1 MRSVTPSRNN
11 EQRDYTAVRSNIM
24 SNQTPV
30 HISVVLDRSGSMAS
44 IADDVVGGFNT
55 FLDEQRREDGKGRVT
70 LVQFDGQ
77 DPFEVLIDGED
88 LDTVGD
94 LDPARYVPRGNT
106 PLYDAV
112 GQMIT
117 KIDAEILR
125 RADAAKPIED
135 QVVVIVTDGYENA
148 SREFTGKM
156 LFDLIETRKGR
167 AWAFVFLGADEGTFE
182 EGERMGVSQANTA
195 RWAATGEGTAAMF
208 ASVSKETAT
217 YRSMGPSERV
227 RKSDR
232 FLEDEDE

>member
-1 MRSVTPSRNN
+1 MTN
-11 EQRDYTAVRSNIM
+11 T
-24 SNQTPV
+24 TPV
-30 HISVVLDRSGSMAS
+30 HVSVVLDRSGSMAQ

-55 FLDEQRREDGKGRVT
+55 FLGEQRKQEGGGRVT

-112 GQMIT
+112 GRMIA
-117 KIDAEILR
+117 KIDAEILE
-125 RADAAKPIED
+125 RADVAKPIED
-135 QVVVIVTDGYENA
+135 QIVVIVTDGYENA
-148 SREFTGKM
+148 SREYSGKM
-156 LFDLIETRKGR
+156 LSDLIEIRRSR
-167 AWAFVFLGADEGTFE
+167 AWAFVFLGADEGTFK
-182 EGERMGVSQANTA
+182 EGERMGVSSANTA

-217 YRSMGPSERV
+217 YRSMGPYERT
-227 RKSDR
+227 RKSER